1 MLKMLL
7 GPVANIA
14 GNWVDGKVE
23 ETKAKAV
30 AKVEKAK
37 ADAEVQKRVARGE
50 VDWEAS
56 DGEIDADGNYTAPT
70 VGQGDSVDVTIT
82 AYDKTYN
89 ADSYTPV
96 KTEYTLTVNGVLEI
110 EAEEGFD
117 SEAPIPSG
125 DTVAFTALGGDGN
138 YTWTVAGPVAVELK
152 NVRINHR

>member
-50 VDWEAS
+50 VDWEANMA
-56 DGEIDADGNYTAPT
+56 DATKGSWKDEFAL
-70 VGQGDSVDVTIT
+70 V
-82 AYDKTYN
+82 
-89 ADSYTPV
+89 
-96 KTEYTLTVNGVLEI
+96 VLLLPSI
-110 EAEEGFD
+110 LVF
-117 SEAPIPSG
+117 IPSL
-125 DTVAFTALGGDGN
+125 TEHVK
-138 YTWTVAGPVAVELK
+138 AGFEVLNTLPDWYQYLLFIAVSSSFGIKGADKLMSLRGK
-152 NVRINHR
+152 K